1 MKFTSFSFAL
11 CLFVMATL
19 CVRCSTE
26 NDRSLAEDKG
36 APSAQKLSMN
46 ARANLNDLIAYKN
59 TDHQISAGYYRTW
72 RDSATASGNIPSMRW
87 LPDSLDVVMVFPD
100 YTPDT
105 NPYWNT
111 LKTNYVPYL
120 HKRGTKVII
129 TLGDLS
135 SATTTGGQDAA
146 GYAAWAQ
153 GIYNKWVGEYNLDGI
168 DIDIES
174 NPTGA
179 TLTKFVAAAQ
189 ALSKHFGPKSG
200 TGKTFV
206 YDTNQNPTTFFTL
219 TASYYN
225 FVFLQAYGRSTSNLT
240 SVSALY
246 APHISMKQ
254 FLPGFSFYEEN
265 GYPGNYWNDVKYPQD
280 GTGRAYDYAR
290 WQPATGKKGGV
301 FSYAIERDA
310 PLSSFKDNRLLAP
323 NFRVTKD
330 LIKIM
335 NP

>member
-1 MKFTSFSFAL
+1 MKTANFSFAL
-11 CLFVMATL
+11 CLSVAIMLLIQCTRNEQDLSVKPEA
-19 CVRCSTE
+19 
-26 NDRSLAEDKG
+26 
-36 APSAQKLSMN
+36 SALKTKQIISN
-46 ARANLNDLIAYKN
+46 VDFSALIAYKN
-59 TDHQISAGYYRTW
+59 SDHQISAGYYRTW
-72 RDSATASGNIPSMRW
+72 RDSATTSGNIPSMRW
-87 LPDSLDVVMVFPD
+87 LPDSLDMVMVFPN
-100 YTPDT
+100 YTPAD

-135 SATTTGGQDAA
+135 SATTTGGQDSI
-146 GYAAWAQ
+146 GYSSWAQ

-168 DIDIES
+168 DIDVES
-174 NPTGA
+174 NPSGA
-179 TLTKFVAAAQ
+179 TLTKFVAATK
-189 ALSKHFGPKSG
+189 ALSKYFGPKSG

-206 YDTNQNPTTFFTL
+206 YDTNQNPTNFFTQ
-219 TASYYN
+219 TASRYN
-225 FVFLQAYGRSTSNLT
+225 YVFLQAYGRSTFNLT
-240 SVSALY
+240 TVSGLY
-246 APHISMKQ
+246 APYINMKQ

-265 GYPGNYWNDVKYPQD
+265 GYPGNYWNDVRYPQN

-290 WQPATGKKGGV
+290 WQPKTGKKGGV
-301 FSYAIERDA
+301 FSYAIDRDA
-310 PLSSFKDNRLLAP
+310 PLTSSTDNTLRSP

>member
-1 MKFTSFSFAL
+1 MKTANFSFAL
-11 CLFVMATL
+11 CLSVAIMLLIQCT
-19 CVRCSTE
+19 RNE
-26 NDRSLAEDKG
+26 QDM
-36 APSAQKLSMN
+36 SAKPEVSALKAKQIISN
-46 ARANLNDLIAYKN
+46 VDFSALIAYKN
-59 TDHQISAGYYRTW
+59 SDHQISAGYYRTW
-72 RDSATASGNIPSMRW
+72 RDSATTSGNIPSMRW
-87 LPDSLDVVMVFPD
+87 LPDSLDMVMVFPN
-100 YTPDT
+100 YTPAD

-135 SATTTGGQDAA
+135 SATTTGGQDSI
-146 GYAAWAQ
+146 GYSSWAQ

-168 DIDIES
+168 DIDVES
-174 NPTGA
+174 NPSGA
-179 TLTKFVAAAQ
+179 TLTKFVAATK
-189 ALSKHFGPKSG
+189 ALSKYFGPKSG

-206 YDTNQNPTTFFTL
+206 YDTNQNPTNFFTQ
-219 TASYYN
+219 TASRYN
-225 FVFLQAYGRSTSNLT
+225 YVFLQAYGRSTSNLT
-240 SVSALY
+240 TVSGLY
-246 APHISMKQ
+246 APYINMKQ

-265 GYPGNYWNDVKYPQD
+265 GYPGNYWNDVRYPQN

-290 WQPATGKKGGV
+290 WQPKTGKKGGV
-301 FSYAIERDA
+301 FSYAIDRDA
-310 PLSSFKDNRLLAP
+310 PLTSSTDNTLRSP

>member
-1 MKFTSFSFAL
+1 MKTANFSFAL
-11 CLFVMATL
+11 CLSVAIMLLIQCT
-19 CVRCSTE
+19 RNE
-26 NDRSLAEDKG
+26 QDM
-36 APSAQKLSMN
+36 SAKPEVSALKAKQIISN
-46 ARANLNDLIAYKN
+46 VDFSALIAYKN
-59 TDHQISAGYYRTW
+59 SDHQISAGYYRTW
-72 RDSATASGNIPSMRW
+72 RDSATTSGNIPSMRW
-87 LPDSLDVVMVFPD
+87 LPDSLDMVMVFPN
-100 YTPDT
+100 YTPAD

-135 SATTTGGQDAA
+135 SATTTGGQDSI
-146 GYAAWAQ
+146 GYSSWAQ

-168 DIDIES
+168 DIDVES
-174 NPTGA
+174 NPSGA
-179 TLTKFVAAAQ
+179 TLTKFVAATK
-189 ALSKHFGPKSG
+189 ALSKYFGPKSG

-206 YDTNQNPTTFFTL
+206 YDTNQNPTNFFTQ
-219 TASYYN
+219 TASRYN
-225 FVFLQAYGRSTSNLT
+225 YVFLQAYGRSSSNLT
-240 SVSALY
+240 TVSGLY
-246 APHISMKQ
+246 APYINMKQ

-265 GYPGNYWNDVKYPQD
+265 GYPGNYWNDVRYPQN

-290 WQPATGKKGGV
+290 WQPKTGKKGGV
-301 FSYAIERDA
+301 FSYAIDRDA
-310 PLSSFKDNRLLAP
+310 PLTSSTDNTLRAP

>member
-1 MKFTSFSFAL
+1 MKTANFSFAL
-11 CLFVMATL
+11 CISVAIMLLIQCTRNEQDM
-19 CVRCSTE
+19 
-26 NDRSLAEDKG
+26 
-36 APSAQKLSMN
+36 SAKPEVSALKAKQIISN
-46 ARANLNDLIAYKN
+46 VDFSALIAYKN
-59 TDHQISAGYYRTW
+59 SDHQISAGYYRTW
-72 RDSATASGNIPSMRW
+72 RDSATTSGNIPSMRW
-87 LPDSLDVVMVFPD
+87 LPDSLDMVMVFPN
-100 YTPDT
+100 YTPAD

-135 SATTTGGQDAA
+135 SATTTGGQDSI
-146 GYAAWAQ
+146 GYSSWAQ

-168 DIDIES
+168 DIDVES
-174 NPTGA
+174 NPSGA
-179 TLTKFVAAAQ
+179 TLTKFVAATK
-189 ALSKHFGPKSG
+189 ALSKYFGPKSG

-206 YDTNQNPTTFFTL
+206 YDTNQNPTNFFTQ
-219 TASYYN
+219 TASRYN
-225 FVFLQAYGRSTSNLT
+225 YVFLQAYGRSTSNLT
-240 SVSALY
+240 TVSGLY
-246 APHISMKQ
+246 APYINMKQ

-265 GYPGNYWNDVKYPQD
+265 GYPGNYWNDVRYPQN

-290 WQPATGKKGGV
+290 WQPKTGKKGGV
-301 FSYAIERDA
+301 FSYAIDRDA
-310 PLSSFKDNRLLAP
+310 PLTSSTDNTLRSP

>member
-1 MKFTSFSFAL
+1 MKTANFSFAL
-11 CLFVMATL
+11 CLSVAIMLLIQCT
-19 CVRCSTE
+19 RNE
-26 NDRSLAEDKG
+26 QDM
-36 APSAQKLSMN
+36 SAKPEVSALKAKQIISN
-46 ARANLNDLIAYKN
+46 VDFSALIAYKN
-59 TDHQISAGYYRTW
+59 SDHQISAGYYRTW
-72 RDSATASGNIPSMRW
+72 RDSATTSGNIPSMRW
-87 LPDSLDVVMVFPD
+87 LPDSLDMVMVFPN
-100 YTPDT
+100 YTPAD

-135 SATTTGGQDAA
+135 SATTTGGQDSI
-146 GYAAWAQ
+146 GYSSWAQ

-168 DIDIES
+168 DIDVES
-174 NPTGA
+174 NPSGA
-179 TLTKFVAAAQ
+179 TLTKFVAATK
-189 ALSKHFGPKSG
+189 ALSKYFGPKSG

-206 YDTNQNPTTFFTL
+206 YDTNQNPTNFFTQ
-219 TASYYN
+219 TASRYN
-225 FVFLQAYGRSTSNLT
+225 YVFLQAYGRSTSNLT
-240 SVSALY
+240 TVSGLY
-246 APHISMKQ
+246 APYINMKQ

-265 GYPGNYWNDVKYPQD
+265 GYPGNYWNDVRYPQN

-290 WQPATGKKGGV
+290 WQPKTGKKGGV
-301 FSYAIERDA
+301 FSYAIDRDA
-310 PLSSFKDNRLLAP
+310 PLTSSTDNTLRAP